1 MSDEARSL
9 ELERRRAQRLEVAG
23 RMARGIGRELVDLVT
38 VIRGHASLLVEA
50 AGPDAASS
58 AEAIERATTHAA
70 ELARRLLVLGGDGV
84 LTPRR
89 VRLDRLV
96 GDLSIPLAEAADG
109 AMLDLRLDPMT
120 SEVLVDGEQLGR
132 ALIDLVASGV
142 ARGSGRLTV
151 AVHPGTPASPGA
163 RAPACLEL
171 RDDGPPIPPEVVDR
185 WSEPFA
191 DDVAGL
197 ARAAFHGIVLQAGGS
212 ASLASEPGA
221 TVFQAILPEADP
233 PMAIASP
240 ELPGRGTESVLVVED
255 EDDVRSFLTRAL
267 RHAGY
272 AVTDVAS
279 AEEAQALATSG
290 EYFGPPVELLVAD
303 VILPG
308 MTGPELAQHLQRDRP
323 ELPVLY
329 ISGQASDLTAFHGLP
344 GLADQVLAK
353 PFDAETLVRR
363 VRAMLDAHH
372 SHANGKHPD

>member
-9 ELERRRAQRLEVAG
+9 ELERRRAQRLEVAS

-50 AGPDAASS
+50 AGEDAAPS

-96 GDLSIPLAEAADG
+96 GDLSIPLAEAAG
-109 AMLDLRLDPMT
+109 SAMLDLRLDPT
-120 SEVLVDGEQLGR
+120 TPEVLVDGEQLGR

-142 ARGSGRLTV
+142 ARGSRRLTV
-151 AVHPGTPASPGA
+151 AVHPGTPMSPGE
-163 RAPACLEL
+163 RLPACVEL
-171 RDDGPPIPPEVVDR
+171 RDDGPAIPPEVLER
-185 WSEPFA
+185 WFEPFA

-197 ARAAFHGIVLQAGGS
+197 ARAAFHGIVVQSGGS
-212 ASLASEPGA
+212 ASLASAPGA
-221 TVFQAILPEADP
+221 TVFVAILPAADP
-233 PMAIASP
+233 PAAIATP
-240 ELPGRGTESVLVVED
+240 ETPGRGSESLLIVED
-255 EDDVRSFLTRAL
+255 EDDVRSFLARAL
-267 RHAGY
+267 RHSGY

-279 AEEAQALATSG
+279 AEEALAASG

-303 VILPG
+303 VVLPG
-308 MTGPELAQHLQRDRP
+308 MTGPELARRLQRDRP

-329 ISGQASDLTAFHGLP
+329 ISGHASDLTAFHGLP
-344 GLADQVLAK
+344 GLADRVLAK
-353 PFDAETLVRR
+353 PFDAETLARR

-372 SHANGKHPD
+372 AHANGKPAD

>member
-1 MSDEARSL
+1 
-9 ELERRRAQRLEVAG
+9 
-23 RMARGIGRELVDLVT
+23 MARGIGRELVDLVT

-50 AGPDAASS
+50 AGPDAAPS

-96 GDLSIPLAEAADG
+96 GDLSIPLAEAAGD
-109 AMLDLRLDPMT
+109 AMLDLRLDPT
-120 SEVLVDGEQLGR
+120 TPEVLVDSEHLGR

-142 ARGSGRLTV
+142 ARGSRRLTI
-151 AVHPGTPASPGA
+151 AIHPGTASGGRRP
-163 RAPACLEL
+163 PACVEL
-171 RDDGPPIPPEVVDR
+171 RDDGPPIPPEVVER
-185 WSEPFA
+185 WFEPFA

-197 ARAAFHGIVLQAGGS
+197 ARAAFHGIVVQSGGS
-212 ASLASEPGA
+212 ASLASAPGA
-221 TVFQAILPEADP
+221 TVFVAILPAADP
-233 PMAIASP
+233 PATVTTP
-240 ELPGRGTESVLVVED
+240 EAPGRGTESVLIVED
-255 EDDVRSFLTRAL
+255 QDDVRSFLTRAL

-303 VILPG
+303 VVLPG
-308 MTGPELAQHLQRDRP
+308 MTGPELAHQLQRERP

-329 ISGQASDLTAFHGLP
+329 ISGQASDLRAFHGLP

-372 SHANGKHPD
+372 AHANGRHPD

>member
-1 MSDEARSL
+1 MPDEPRSL
-9 ELERRRAQRLEVAG
+9 ELERRRAQRLEVAS

-50 AGPDAASS
+50 AGPDAAPS

-96 GDLSIPLAEAADG
+96 GDLSIPLAEAAGD
-109 AMLDLRLDPMT
+109 AMLDLRLDPT
-120 SEVLVDGEQLGR
+120 TPEVLVDSEHLGR

-142 ARGSGRLTV
+142 ARGSRRLTI
-151 AVHPGTPASPGA
+151 AIHPGTASRDRRP
-163 RAPACLEL
+163 PACVEL
-171 RDDGPPIPPEVVDR
+171 RDDGPPIPPEVVER
-185 WSEPFA
+185 WFEPFA

-197 ARAAFHGIVLQAGGS
+197 ARAAFHGIVVQSGGS
-212 ASLASEPGA
+212 ASLASAPGA
-221 TVFQAILPEADP
+221 TVFVAILPAADP
-233 PMAIASP
+233 PATIATP
-240 ELPGRGTESVLVVED
+240 EAPGRGTESVLIVED
-255 EDDVRSFLTRAL
+255 QDDVRSFLTRAL

-303 VILPG
+303 VVLPG
-308 MTGPELAQHLQRDRP
+308 MTGPELAHQLQRERP

-329 ISGQASDLTAFHGLP
+329 ISGQASDLRAFHGLP

-372 SHANGKHPD
+372 AHATGRHPD